1 MGICSVY
8 LTVAFPYFFQDCF
21 QNIIAT
27 CHESEEEEI
36 KGSCIATL
44 CKYIITSSSNPMKWN
59 LLEKPM
65 TLFIGCER
73 ELYAVLFL
81 VS

>member
-1 MGICSVY
+1 MFSVSDSC
-8 LTVAFPYFFQDCF
+8 FSIFFFQDCF

-44 CKYIITSSSNPMKWN
+44 CKYIVTSSSNLMKWN
-59 LLEKPM
+59 LLEKSVA
-65 TLFIGCER
+65 LFIGYER
-73 ELYAVLFL
+73 ELYAVLSL